1 MDSVEPSLEELLQEK
16 KRVRNPFV
24 PIGALMTAGVL
35 TAGLISFRRGNSR
48 LGQTLM
54 RARVV
59 VQGATVALMVGT
71 AYYYGD
77 TPWKS
82 NWDLQRGAYKMTRE
96 NMRNWM
102 LAWEDGFCNFY
113 ASAAENCDVQH
124 CNGLPPELFF
134 RMSHEIHNCG
144 KDVIGKVAA
153 ERGHICIHSE
163 QHNLSALQN
172 SEDMHPKTWRAQFQS
187 GIKTIALIAVDD
199 GHVLQLGAIE
209 KVTQDLSYVIQLQK
223 KFKYLLSIPGF
234 LLPHP
239 SYSRLTGF
247 PFSNNSIKIQHP
259 GPFNHV
265 SSSSRFNDQPV
276 TMTTTPSM
284 ISLETLLL
292 KLPAVLVPAG
302 VLLPPPPLF
311 QFHESPPWFSSSE
324 NPHEEVV
331 MGMEQIAKH
340 ALD

>member
-1 MDSVEPSLEELLQEK
+1 MEDYISNAVVGTHLLQHTLRSLCHEK
-16 KRVRNPFV
+16 SIWSYAVFWR
-24 PIGALMTAGVL
+24 
-35 TAGLISFRRGNSR
+35 
-48 LGQTLM
+48 TLP
-54 RARVV
+54 RI
-59 VQGATVALMVGT
+59 
-71 AYYYGD
+71 Y
-77 TPWKS
+77 PPP

-96 NMRNWM
+96 NRRNWM

-134 RMSHEIHNCG
+134 RMSHEIHNYG
-144 KDVIGKVAA
+144 EDVFGKVAA

-172 SEDMHPKTWRAQFQS
+172 SEDLHPKTWRAQFQS

-209 KVTQDLSYVIQLQK
+209 KVTEDLSYVIQLQK

-239 SYSRLTGF
+239 SYSTLTCF
-247 PFSNNSIKIQHP
+247 PLTNNSIKIQHP
-259 GPFNHV
+259 RPFNHV

-276 TMTTTPSM
+276 MMTTPSM
-284 ISLETLLL
+284 SSLETLLL

-302 VLLPPPPLF
+302 SLLSPPPLF